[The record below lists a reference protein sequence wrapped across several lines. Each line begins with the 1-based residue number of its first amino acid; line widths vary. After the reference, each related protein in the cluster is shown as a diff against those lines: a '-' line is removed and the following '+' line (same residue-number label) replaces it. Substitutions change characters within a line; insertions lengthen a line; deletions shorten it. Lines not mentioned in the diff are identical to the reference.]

1 MNNWKQHIESILSF
15 IITIIW
21 FGIDTRNSIAQFMV
35 IACGLNISDIDVPVC
50 KNSVESMNI
59 KIDLFCFVQFCFHV
73 IVIWIGYFQR
83 PKNVTNNDSV
93 SYLAHD
99 LVLTGFP
106 LGLENLEKWEGIF
119 QSGKSQTGKVREI
132 HTKYWK
138 TQGIWDKYYLIFLYI
153 IFSDI

>member
-21 FGIDTRNSIAQFMV
+21 FGIDIRNSIAQFMV

-59 KIDLFCFVQFCFHV
+59 KIDLICFVQFCFRV

-99 LVLTGFP
+99 FVLTGFP

-119 QSGKSQTGKVREI
+119 QSGKSQTGKVWKI
-132 HTKYWK
+132 HLKYWK

>member
-83 PKNVTNNDSV
+83 PKNVTNNDSA
-93 SYLAHD
+93 SCLAHD
-99 LVLTGFP
+99 FVLNCLNILLHVWGVC
-106 LGLENLEKWEGIF
+106 LEWRSNPDILISTWSERGIVYM
-119 QSGKSQTGKVREI
+119 SVI
-132 HTKYWK
+132 
-138 TQGIWDKYYLIFLYI
+138 
-153 IFSDI
+153 

>member
-21 FGIDTRNSIAQFMV
+21 FGIDIRNSIAQFMV

-59 KIDLFCFVQFCFHV
+59 KIDLICFVQFCFHV

-99 LVLTGFP
+99 FVLTGFP
-106 LGLENLEKWEGIF
+106 LGLENLEKWGRHF
-119 QSGKSQTGKVREI
+119 PVRE
-132 HTKYWK
+132 KSDWK
-138 TQGIWDKYYLIFLYI
+138 SLENSLKILENSGNLR
-153 IFSDI
+153 